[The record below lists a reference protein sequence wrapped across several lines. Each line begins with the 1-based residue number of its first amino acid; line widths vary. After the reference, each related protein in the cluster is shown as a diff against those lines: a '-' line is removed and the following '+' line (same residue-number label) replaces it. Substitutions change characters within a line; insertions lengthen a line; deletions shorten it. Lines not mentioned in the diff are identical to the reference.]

1 MVGLV
6 ARSENLVWLDM
17 EMTGL
22 DPQADRILEIATVV
36 TDSELN
42 IIAEGPVIAVHQ
54 DDALLAGMDE
64 WNTKHHNANGLVRRV
79 KESKITESE
88 AERQTLDF
96 LRLHVDEGK
105 SPLCGNSIGQDRR
118 FMVRFMPKLDGF
130 VHYRNLDVSTVKELI
145 RRWRPDLF
153 AGVEKQSHHK
163 ALDDVKDSIDELRYY
178 RDHFF
183 NTAQR

>member
-1 MVGLV
+1 MS
-6 ARSENLVWLDM
+6 RPENLVWLDM

-22 DPQADRILEIATVV
+22 DPEVDRILEIATVV
-36 TDSELN
+36 TDSNLD

-64 WNTKHHNANGLVRRV
+64 WNTQHHNDNGLVQRV
-79 KESKITESE
+79 KVSKITESE
-88 AERQTLDF
+88 AERQTLEF
-96 LRLHVDEGK
+96 LRQHVDEGA

-118 FMVRFMPKLDGF
+118 FMVRYTPKLDSF
-130 VHYRNLDVSTVKELI
+130 LHYRNLDVSTVKELI
-145 RRWRPDLF
+145 RRWRPDLY
-153 AGVEKQSHHK
+153 AGVEKQSSHK

-183 NTAQR
+183 NITQG